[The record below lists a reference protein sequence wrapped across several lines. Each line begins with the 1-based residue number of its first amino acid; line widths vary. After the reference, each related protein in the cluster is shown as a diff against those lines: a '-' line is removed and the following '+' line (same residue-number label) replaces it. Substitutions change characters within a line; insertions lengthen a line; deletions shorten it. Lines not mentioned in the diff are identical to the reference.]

1 MKEKQEKQERLF
13 GELKTIE
20 RSIAEIQ
27 EKKLSTPVEIP
38 NPTTNQ
44 ILEQLN
50 SGVCTLFFY
59 KITDGTM
66 RRMRCTL
73 QGVEPVATKYNRQ
86 GVMAVWDLDASQW
99 RSFYP
104 NRVFKLIRNEKTDIQ

>member
-1 MKEKQEKQERLF
+1 MNEKQEKQERVF

-38 NPTTNQ
+38 NPTANQ
-44 ILEQLN
+44 LLEQLN
-50 SGVCTLFFY
+50 SGVCTLLFY

-73 QGVEPVATKYNRQ
+73 KDVNPVATKYNRQ
-86 GVMAVWDLDASQW
+86 GVMAVWDLDASAW

>member
-1 MKEKQEKQERLF
+1 MKEKQEKQERLI
-13 GELKTIE
+13 GELKTVDVF
-20 RSIAEIQ
+20 SIQVQENTDAAQKEFVNPSVSEITQ
-27 EKKLSTPVEIP
+27 
-38 NPTTNQ
+38 
-44 ILEQLN
+44 QLN
-50 SGVCTLFFY
+50 AGICTLFFY

-73 QGVEPVATKYNRQ
+73 QGVNAVPTKYNRQ